1 MKEIQTIWF
10 DHRTDLPK
18 WITSRI
24 GQIVVEW
31 SVLERELEELIQML
45 VNTDIGFTRIMVN
58 RLNAR
63 NRISSCH
70 SLIEWYVFH
79 KRIGDTFLK
88 EFSKIENRIA
98 NITQNKRDMVAHGLW
113 SFIKGNWWVLKHRGQ
128 RPTPELGPELKRL
141 SRAFI
146 PQRELITREKLDK
159 IIQEVISD
167 ARAVQDFRERLYP
180 AKPDEQFKYE
190 PAKYTRRRRR
200 APKKRDSR
208 ASGSLSP

>member
-1 MKEIQTIWF
+1 MKEIKTIWF

-24 GQIVVEW
+24 GQIIVEW

-63 NRISSCH
+63 NRISAAH

-79 KRIGDTFLK
+79 KRISGSFLK
-88 EFSKIENRIA
+88 EFSKIGNRIA
-98 NITQNKRDMVAHGLW
+98 NEIQNKRDMVAHGLW
-113 SFIKGNWWVLKHRGQ
+113 SFIKGNWWVLKQRGQ
-128 RPTPELGPELKRL
+128 RPTPELRPELEKL

-159 IIQEVISD
+159 IVQEVISG
-167 ARAVQDFRERLYP
+167 ARAIQSFRERVYHVRP
-180 AKPDEQFKYE
+180 PEQFRYE
-190 PAKYTRRRRR
+190 PLKYTRRRRR
-200 APKKRDSR
+200 ERPS
-208 ASGSLSP
+208 SGSSIA

>member
-10 DHRTDLPK
+10 DHRTDLPT

-58 RLNAR
+58 QLNAR

-79 KRIGDTFLK
+79 KRIRGSFLR
-88 EFSKIENRIA
+88 EFSKIGNRVSKEA
-98 NITQNKRDMVAHGLW
+98 QNKRDIVAHGLW
-113 SFIKGNWWVLKHRGQ
+113 SLIKGNWWVLKHRG
-128 RPTPELGPELKRL
+128 RRSTPELGPELKRL

-146 PQRELITREKLDK
+146 PQRELITREKLDE
-159 IIQEVISD
+159 IIQEIISD
-167 ARAVQDFRERLYP
+167 ARAVQDFRERLHLVI
-180 AKPDEQFKYE
+180 PDEQFKYE
-190 PAKYTRRRRR
+190 PAKYTRRRRP
-200 APKKRDSR
+200 APKKRGSR
-208 ASGSLSP
+208 TSG